1 MCGKINQA
9 CLIVQIFKTLK
20 YVYIHLVF
28 DEYGTWTSSIALT
41 DECI

>member
-9 CLIVQIFKTLK
+9 CLIVQIFKI